1 MQKIVESFWGPLT
14 NHDLAR
20 FLFLILASLDWRQR
34 DRGHCSFLPIG
45 PIGSTWIEKSTWASF
60 RLLRNS
66 SFTETSDGAKMPWLP
81 NIEGWIEPQLALRA
95 FKSSQLDLRPPP
107 TSTSSQPL
115 PPELVELLTSFV
127 LHSQFFETAAKNY
140 SIDLVDFTD
149 SLRSGS
155 K

>member
-1 MQKIVESFWGPLT
+1 
-14 NHDLAR
+14 
-20 FLFLILASLDWRQR
+20 
-34 DRGHCSFLPIG
+34 
-45 PIGSTWIEKSTWASF
+45 
-60 RLLRNS
+60 
-66 SFTETSDGAKMPWLP
+66 MPWLP
-81 NIEGWIEPQLALRA
+81 NIEGWMEPQLALRA

-115 PPELVELLTSFV
+115 PPELVELEISFV
-127 LHSQFFETAAKNY
+127 LHSQFFETGAKNY